1 MSVGRRNFT
10 ALPKQTI
17 ASGAF
22 ARAKLDVAN
31 WADYTLQQVQ
41 ESAAGGAGVARVY
54 GTALPF
60 ADPRLEETDPALN
73 VYWELDT
80 TLTWAAPGTVGARS
94 ARASDNTWSTILI
107 EIEATAPNPQPD
119 IAVYVFAKER

>member
-1 MSVGRRNFT
+1 MSVGRRHFNPI
-10 ALPKQTI
+10 AKQTI

-22 ARAKLDVAN
+22 ARAKLDVSN

-54 GTALPF
+54 GSALRF
-60 ADPRLEETDPALN
+60 DDTRLSELDPSLN
-73 VYWELDT
+73 DYWELDST
-80 TLTWAAPGTVGARS
+80 VVWANPGTVGARS
-94 ARASDNTWSTILI
+94 ARASDNTWSTILV